1 MSEQVANQ
9 QVQLA
14 ESNAYQSNAHQSNA
28 YKTGR
33 SMNAQHLRLTFM
45 YTLKSEIVKLRG
57 LASTWWCMA
66 LTIILPVIFSF
77 IIALVQKAMSK
88 VDVHNNGAAG
98 SKSSAAITVG
108 PSDKSDLIASQEGIF
123 RLVISFAS
131 ISLIVLAIF
140 AVLAV
145 TAEHSTTS
153 IQASLTAVPRRGM
166 FFTAKFVAVAIYVFV
181 AQLIAM
187 TVSLA
192 AAELAFMGDNI
203 SGLSG
208 SNVWKLPLTL
218 FLGSPAIMVVVS
230 AMAYGFGM
238 ICKSTAGG
246 IMCVIGAVVILQTI
260 VSIIMLASNFAKW
273 TSILIQILPGSAV
286 SQFLGASANSGLQL
300 PPNAYVFT
308 WWQSGLVVL
317 AWAVIMYAIG
327 YVIEKHRDI

>member
-1 MSEQVANQ
+1 MSGQIEQAVEYTA
-9 QVQLA
+9 
-14 ESNAYQSNAHQSNA
+14 SNS

-45 YTLKSEIVKLRG
+45 HTLKSEIVKLRG

-66 LTIILPVIFSF
+66 LTVVLPVIFSF

-88 VDVHNNGAAG
+88 VDIKNVANQ

-108 PSDKSDLIASQEGIF
+108 PSNKSDLIASQESIF

-153 IQASLTAVPRRGM
+153 IQASLTAVPKRGVL
-166 FFTAKFVAVAIYVFV
+166 FTAKFIAVAIYVFV

-192 AAELAFMGDNI
+192 AAELAFVGDNV

-208 SNVWKLPLTL
+208 SNVWKLPLIL
-218 FLGSPAIMVVVS
+218 LLGSPAIMVVVA

-246 IMCVIGAVVILQTI
+246 IMCVIGVVMILPT
-260 VSIIMLASNFAKW
+260 VLSIIVMSSGFAKW
-273 TSILIQILPGSAV
+273 TLVLTQLLPATAA
-286 SQFLGASANSGLQL
+286 SQFLGDSSSSNGKFASNVNVA
-300 PPNAYVFT
+300 FE

-317 AWAVIMYAIG
+317 AWAVVMYVIG
-327 YVIEKHRDI
+327 YMLEKHRDI

>member
-9 QVQLA
+9 QVQSS
-14 ESNAYQSNAHQSNA
+14 ESNARQSNA

-45 YTLKSEIVKLRG
+45 HTLKSEIVKLRG

-66 LTIILPVIFSF
+66 LTIVLPVIFSF
-77 IIALVQKAMSK
+77 IIAIVQKAMSK
-88 VDVHNNGAAG
+88 VDIKNGANQG
-98 SKSSAAITVG
+98 KSSAAITVG
-108 PSDKSDLIASQEGIF
+108 PSNKSSLIASQDSIF
-123 RLVISFAS
+123 HLVISFAS
-131 ISLIVLAIF
+131 VSLIVLAIF

-166 FFTAKFVAVAIYVFV
+166 FFTAKFIAVAIYVFV
-181 AQLIAM
+181 VQLIAM
-187 TVSLA
+187 AVSLG
-192 AAELAFMGDNI
+192 AAELAFIGDST

-208 SNVWKLPLTL
+208 SNAWKLPLTL
-218 FLGSPAIMVVVS
+218 FLGSPAIMVVVA

-246 IMCVIGAVVILQTI
+246 IMCVIGAVMILPSV
-260 VSIIMLASNFAKW
+260 VSIIMFASNFAKW
-273 TSILIQILPGSAV
+273 NSILMQLLPAAAV
-286 SQFLGASANSGLQL
+286 EKFLGGSPNSGANL
-300 PPNAYVFT
+300 PPNAYIFT

-317 AWAVIMYAIG
+317 AWGVVMYAIG
-327 YVIEKHRDI
+327 HVVEKHRDI

>member
-9 QVQLA
+9 QVQSS
-14 ESNAYQSNAHQSNA
+14 EFNAHQSNA

-45 YTLKSEIVKLRG
+45 HTLKSEIVKLRG

-66 LTIILPVIFSF
+66 LTIVLPVVFSF
-77 IIALVQKAMSK
+77 IIAIVQKAMSK
-88 VDVHNNGAAG
+88 VDIKNGANQG
-98 SKSSAAITVG
+98 KSSAAITVG
-108 PSDKSDLIASQEGIF
+108 PSNKSSLIASQDSIF
-123 RLVISFAS
+123 HLVISFAS
-131 ISLIVLAIF
+131 VSLIVLAIF

-166 FFTAKFVAVAIYVFV
+166 FFTAKFIAVAIYVFV

-246 IMCVIGAVVILQTI
+246 IMCVIGAVMILPS
-260 VSIIMLASNFAKW
+260 VLSIIMFASNFAKW
-273 TSILIQILPGSAV
+273 NSILIQLLPATAV
-286 SQFLGASANSGLQL
+286 EKFLGGSPNSGAQL
-300 PPNAYVFT
+300 SPNAYVFT

-317 AWAVIMYAIG
+317 AWGVVMYAIG
-327 YVIEKHRDI
+327 HVVEKHRDI

>member
-1 MSEQVANQ
+1 MSGQIEQAVEYTA
-9 QVQLA
+9 
-14 ESNAYQSNAHQSNA
+14 SNS

-45 YTLKSEIVKLRG
+45 HTLKSEIVKLRG

-66 LTIILPVIFSF
+66 LTVVLPVIFSF

-88 VDVHNNGAAG
+88 ADIKNGASQG
-98 SKSSAAITVG
+98 RSSAAITVG
-108 PSDKSDLIASQEGIF
+108 PSGKSDLIASQESIF

-140 AVLAV
+140 AVLAI

-153 IQASLTAVPRRGM
+153 IQASLTAVPKRGVL
-166 FFTAKFVAVAIYVFV
+166 FTAKFIAVAIYVFV

-192 AAELAFMGDNI
+192 AAELAFVGDNV

-208 SNVWKLPLTL
+208 SNVWKLPLIL
-218 FLGSPAIMVVVS
+218 LLGSPAIMVVVA

-246 IMCVIGAVVILQTI
+246 IMCVIGVVMILPT
-260 VSIIMLASNFAKW
+260 VLSIIVMSSGFAKW
-273 TSILIQILPGSAV
+273 TLVLTQLLPATAA
-286 SQFLGASANSGLQL
+286 SQFLGDSSSSNGKFASNVNVA
-300 PPNAYVFT
+300 FE

-317 AWAVIMYAIG
+317 AWAVVMYVIG
-327 YVIEKHRDI
+327 YMLEKHRDI

>member
-9 QVQLA
+9 QVQSS
-14 ESNAYQSNAHQSNA
+14 EFNAHQSNA

-45 YTLKSEIVKLRG
+45 HTLKSEIVKLRG

-66 LTIILPVIFSF
+66 LTIVLPVVFSF
-77 IIALVQKAMSK
+77 IIAIVQKAMSK
-88 VDVHNNGAAG
+88 VDIKNGANQG
-98 SKSSAAITVG
+98 KSSAAITVG
-108 PSDKSDLIASQEGIF
+108 PSNKGSLIASQDSIF
-123 RLVISFAS
+123 HLVISFAS
-131 ISLIVLAIF
+131 VSLIVLAIF

-286 SQFLGASANSGLQL
+286 SQFLEASANSGLQL

>member
-9 QVQLA
+9 QVQSS
-14 ESNAYQSNAHQSNA
+14 EFNAHQSNA

-45 YTLKSEIVKLRG
+45 HTLKSEIVKLRG

-66 LTIILPVIFSF
+66 LTIVLPVVFSF
-77 IIALVQKAMSK
+77 IIAIVQKAMSK
-88 VDVHNNGAAG
+88 VDIKNGANQG
-98 SKSSAAITVG
+98 KSSAAITVG
-108 PSDKSDLIASQEGIF
+108 PSNKSSLIASQDSIF
-123 RLVISFAS
+123 HLVISFAS
-131 ISLIVLAIF
+131 VSLIVLAIF

-166 FFTAKFVAVAIYVFV
+166 FFTAKFIAVAIYVFV
-181 AQLIAM
+181 VQLIAM
-187 TVSLA
+187 AVSLG
-192 AAELAFMGDNI
+192 AAELAFIGDST

-208 SNVWKLPLTL
+208 SNAWKLPLTL
-218 FLGSPAIMVVVS
+218 FLGSPAIMVVVA

-246 IMCVIGAVVILQTI
+246 IMCVIGAVMILPS
-260 VSIIMLASNFAKW
+260 VLSIIMFASNFAKW
-273 TSILIQILPGSAV
+273 NSILIQLLPATAV
-286 SQFLGASANSGLQL
+286 EKFLGGSPNSGAQL
-300 PPNAYVFT
+300 SPNAYVFT

-317 AWAVIMYAIG
+317 AWGVVMYAIG
-327 YVIEKHRDI
+327 HVVEKHRDIQRDI

>member
-9 QVQLA
+9 QVQSS
-14 ESNAYQSNAHQSNA
+14 ESNARQSNA

-45 YTLKSEIVKLRG
+45 HTLKSEIVKLRG

-66 LTIILPVIFSF
+66 LTIVLPVIFSF

-88 VDVHNNGAAG
+88 VDVNNKGAAG

-153 IQASLTAVPRRGM
+153 IQASLTTVPRRGM

-208 SNVWKLPLTL
+208 SNAWKLPLTL
-218 FLGSPAIMVVVS
+218 FLGSPAIMVVVA

-246 IMCVIGAVVILQTI
+246 IMCVIGAVMILQAI
-260 VSIIMLASNFAKW
+260 VGIIMLASNFAKW
-273 TSILIQILPGSAV
+273 TAILIQILPGNAV
-286 SQFLGASANSGLQL
+286 SQFLGTSANSGPQL

-317 AWAVIMYAIG
+317 AWGVVMYAIG

>member
-9 QVQLA
+9 QVQSS
-14 ESNAYQSNAHQSNA
+14 ESNARQSNA

-45 YTLKSEIVKLRG
+45 HTLKSEIVKLRG

-77 IIALVQKAMSK
+77 IIAIVQKAMSK
-88 VDVHNNGAAG
+88 VNIKNGANQG
-98 SKSSAAITVG
+98 KSSAAITVG
-108 PSDKSDLIASQEGIF
+108 SSNKGSLIASQDSIF
-123 RLVISFAS
+123 HLVISFAS
-131 ISLIVLAIF
+131 VSLIVLAIF

-153 IQASLTAVPRRGM
+153 IQASLTTVPKRGM
-166 FFTAKFVAVAIYVFV
+166 FFTAKFIAVAIYVFV
-181 AQLIAM
+181 VQLIAM
-187 TVSLA
+187 AVSLG

-208 SNVWKLPLTL
+208 SNAWKLPLTL
-218 FLGSPAIMVVVS
+218 FLASPAIMVVVA

-246 IMCVIGAVVILQTI
+246 IMCVIGAVMILPSV
-260 VSIIMLASNFAKW
+260 VSIIMFASNFAKW
-273 TSILIQILPGSAV
+273 NSILMQLLPAAAV
-286 SQFLGASANSGLQL
+286 EKFLGGSPNSGANL
-300 PPNAYVFT
+300 PPNAYIFT

-317 AWAVIMYAIG
+317 AWGVVMYAIG
-327 YVIEKHRDI
+327 HVVEKHRDIQRDI

>member
-9 QVQLA
+9 QVQSS
-14 ESNAYQSNAHQSNA
+14 ESNARQSNA

-45 YTLKSEIVKLRG
+45 HTLKSEIVKLRG

-66 LTIILPVIFSF
+66 LAIVLPVIFSF
-77 IIALVQKAMSK
+77 IIAIVQKAMSK
-88 VDVHNNGAAG
+88 VDIKNGANQG
-98 SKSSAAITVG
+98 KSSAAITVG
-108 PSDKSDLIASQEGIF
+108 PSNKSSLIASQDSIF
-123 RLVISFAS
+123 HLVISFAS
-131 ISLIVLAIF
+131 VSLIVLSIF

-166 FFTAKFVAVAIYVFV
+166 FFTAKFIAVAIYVFV
-181 AQLIAM
+181 VQLIAM
-187 TVSLA
+187 AVSLG
-192 AAELAFMGDNI
+192 AAELAFIGDST

-208 SNVWKLPLTL
+208 SNAWKLPLTL
-218 FLGSPAIMVVVS
+218 FLGSPAIMVVVA

-246 IMCVIGAVVILQTI
+246 IMCVIGAVMILPSV
-260 VSIIMLASNFAKW
+260 VSIIMFASNFAKW
-273 TSILIQILPGSAV
+273 NSILMQLLPAAAV
-286 SQFLGASANSGLQL
+286 EKFLGGSPNSGAQL
-300 PPNAYVFT
+300 PPNAYIFT

-317 AWAVIMYAIG
+317 AWGVVMYAIG
-327 YVIEKHRDI
+327 HVVEKHRDI

>member
-9 QVQLA
+9 QVQSS
-14 ESNAYQSNAHQSNA
+14 ESNARQSNA

-45 YTLKSEIVKLRG
+45 HTLKSEIVKLRG

-77 IIALVQKAMSK
+77 IIAIVQKAMSK
-88 VDVHNNGAAG
+88 VNIKNGANQG
-98 SKSSAAITVG
+98 KSSAAITVG
-108 PSDKSDLIASQEGIF
+108 PSNKGSLIASQDSIF
-123 RLVISFAS
+123 HLVISFAS
-131 ISLIVLAIF
+131 VSLIVLAIF

-153 IQASLTAVPRRGM
+153 IQASLTTVPKRGM
-166 FFTAKFVAVAIYVFV
+166 FFTAKFIAVAIYVFV
-181 AQLIAM
+181 VQLIAM
-187 TVSLA
+187 AVSLG

-208 SNVWKLPLTL
+208 SNAWKLPLTL
-218 FLGSPAIMVVVS
+218 FLASPAIMVVVA

-246 IMCVIGAVVILQTI
+246 IMCVIGAVMILPSV
-260 VSIIMLASNFAKW
+260 VSIIMFASNFAKW
-273 TSILIQILPGSAV
+273 NSILMQLLPAAAV
-286 SQFLGASANSGLQL
+286 EKFLGGSPNSGANL
-300 PPNAYVFT
+300 PPNAYIFT

-317 AWAVIMYAIG
+317 AWGVVMYAIG
-327 YVIEKHRDI
+327 HVVEKHRDI

>member
-14 ESNAYQSNAHQSNA
+14 ESNARQSNG

-45 YTLKSEIVKLRG
+45 HTLKSEIVKLRG

-66 LTIILPVIFSF
+66 LTIVLPVIFSF

-286 SQFLGASANSGLQL
+286 SQFLEASANSGLQL

>member
-1 MSEQVANQ
+1 MSGQINQ
-9 QVQLA
+9 SVNQ
-14 ESNAYQSNAHQSNA
+14 ETSSS

-45 YTLKSEIVKLRG
+45 NSLKSEMVKLRG

-66 LTIILPVIFSF
+66 LTVVLPVIFSF

-88 VDVHNNGAAG
+88 VDIKNGASQ

-108 PSDKSDLIASQEGIF
+108 PSNKSDLIASQESIF

-246 IMCVIGAVVILQTI
+246 IMCVIGAVMILPS
-260 VSIIMLASNFAKW
+260 VLSIIMFASNFAKW
-273 TSILIQILPGSAV
+273 NSILIQLLPATAV
-286 SQFLGASANSGLQL
+286 GKFLGGSPNSGAQL

-317 AWAVIMYAIG
+317 AWGVVMYVIG

>member
-9 QVQLA
+9 QVQSS
-14 ESNAYQSNAHQSNA
+14 EFNAHQSNA

-45 YTLKSEIVKLRG
+45 HTLKSEIVKLRG

-66 LTIILPVIFSF
+66 LTIVLPVVFSF
-77 IIALVQKAMSK
+77 IIAIVQKAMSK
-88 VDVHNNGAAG
+88 VDIKNGANQG
-98 SKSSAAITVG
+98 KSSAAITVG
-108 PSDKSDLIASQEGIF
+108 PSNKGSLIASQDSIF
-123 RLVISFAS
+123 HLVISFAS
-131 ISLIVLAIF
+131 VSLIVLAIF

-153 IQASLTAVPRRGM
+153 IQASLTAVPKRGM
-166 FFTAKFVAVAIYVFV
+166 FFTAKFIAVAIYVFV

-187 TVSLA
+187 AVSLA
-192 AAELAFMGDNI
+192 AAELAFIGDNI

-246 IMCVIGAVVILQTI
+246 IMCVIGAVMILPS
-260 VSIIMLASNFAKW
+260 VLSIIMFASNFAKW
-273 TSILIQILPGSAV
+273 NSILIQLLPATAV
-286 SQFLGASANSGLQL
+286 EKFLGGSPNSGAQL

-317 AWAVIMYAIG
+317 AWGVVMYAIG
-327 YVIEKHRDI
+327 HVVEKHRDI

>member
-9 QVQLA
+9 QVQSS
-14 ESNAYQSNAHQSNA
+14 ESNARQSNA

-45 YTLKSEIVKLRG
+45 HTLKSEIVKLRG

-66 LTIILPVIFSF
+66 LTIVLPVVFSF
-77 IIALVQKAMSK
+77 IIAIVQKAMSK
-88 VDVHNNGAAG
+88 VDIKNGANQG
-98 SKSSAAITVG
+98 KSSAAITVG
-108 PSDKSDLIASQEGIF
+108 PSNKSSLIASQDSIF
-123 RLVISFAS
+123 HLVISFAS
-131 ISLIVLAIF
+131 VSLIVLAIF

-166 FFTAKFVAVAIYVFV
+166 FFTAKFIAVAIYVFV
-181 AQLIAM
+181 VQLIAM
-187 TVSLA
+187 AVSLG
-192 AAELAFMGDNI
+192 AAELAFIGDST

-208 SNVWKLPLTL
+208 SNAWKLPLTL
-218 FLGSPAIMVVVS
+218 FLGSPAIMVVVA

-246 IMCVIGAVVILQTI
+246 IMCVIGAVMILPS
-260 VSIIMLASNFAKW
+260 VLSIIMFASNFAKW
-273 TSILIQILPGSAV
+273 NSILIQLLPATAV
-286 SQFLGASANSGLQL
+286 EKFLGGSPNSGAQL
-300 PPNAYVFT
+300 PQNAYIFT

-317 AWAVIMYAIG
+317 AWGVVMYAIG
-327 YVIEKHRDI
+327 HVVEKHRDI

>member
-9 QVQLA
+9 QVQSS
-14 ESNAYQSNAHQSNA
+14 EFNAHQSNA

-45 YTLKSEIVKLRG
+45 HTLKSEIVKLRG

-88 VDVHNNGAAG
+88 VDIKNGANQG
-98 SKSSAAITVG
+98 RSSAAITVG
-108 PSDKSDLIASQEGIF
+108 PSNKSSLIASQDSIF
-123 RLVISFAS
+123 HLVISFAS
-131 ISLIVLAIF
+131 VSLIVLAIF

-166 FFTAKFVAVAIYVFV
+166 FFTAKFVAVVIYVFV
-181 AQLIAM
+181 VQLIAM
-187 TVSLA
+187 AVSLG
-192 AAELAFMGDNI
+192 AAELAFIGDST

-208 SNVWKLPLTL
+208 SNAWKLPLTL
-218 FLGSPAIMVVVS
+218 FLGSPAIMVVVA

-246 IMCVIGAVVILQTI
+246 IMCVIGAVMILPS
-260 VSIIMLASNFAKW
+260 VLSIIMFASNFAKW
-273 TSILIQILPGSAV
+273 NSILIQLLPAAAV
-286 SQFLGASANSGLQL
+286 DKFLGGSPNSGAQL
-300 PPNAYVFT
+300 PPNAYIFT

-317 AWAVIMYAIG
+317 AWGVVMYAIG
-327 YVIEKHRDI
+327 HVVEKHRDI

>member
-9 QVQLA
+9 QAQLA
-14 ESNAYQSNAHQSNA
+14 ESNARQSNA

-45 YTLKSEIVKLRG
+45 HTLKSEIVKLRG

-66 LTIILPVIFSF
+66 LTIVLPVVFSF
-77 IIALVQKAMSK
+77 IIAIVQKAMSK
-88 VDVHNNGAAG
+88 VDIKANQG
-98 SKSSAAITVG
+98 KSSAAVTVG
-108 PSDKSDLIASQEGIF
+108 PSNKSDIIASQDSIF
-123 RLVISFAS
+123 HLVISFAS
-131 ISLIVLAIF
+131 VSLIVLSIF
-140 AVLAV
+140 AVLAI

-153 IQASLTAVPRRGM
+153 IQASLTSVPRRGM

-181 AQLIAM
+181 VQLIAM
-187 TVSLA
+187 AVSLA
-192 AAELAFMGDNI
+192 AAELAFIGDNT

-208 SNVWKLPLTL
+208 SNAWKLPIIL
-218 FLGSPAIMVVVS
+218 FLGSPAIMVVVA

-246 IMCVIGAVVILQTI
+246 IMCVIGTVMILPSV

-273 TSILIQILPGSAV
+273 TSTLTQLLPAMAV
-286 SQFLGASANSGLQL
+286 SQFLGTSANSGPQL
-300 PPNAYVFT
+300 PPNVYVFT

-317 AWAVIMYAIG
+317 AWAVVMYAIG
-327 YVIEKHRDI
+327 YVIERHRDI

>member
-1 MSEQVANQ
+1 MSEQIGQAV
-9 QVQLA
+9 
-14 ESNAYQSNAHQSNA
+14 EYQTNNS
-28 YKTGR
+28 YRTGR
-33 SMNAQHLRLTFM
+33 SMNAQHLHLTFLN
-45 YTLKSEIVKLRG
+45 TVKSELVKLRG

-66 LTIILPVIFSF
+66 LTIVLPVIFSF
-77 IIALVQKAMSK
+77 IIALVQKSMSN
-88 VDVHNNGAAG
+88 VDVHDNGAAG

-153 IQASLTAVPRRGM
+153 IQASLTAVPKRGM
-166 FFTAKFVAVAIYVFV
+166 FFTAKFIAVAIYVFV

-187 TVSLA
+187 AVSLA

-218 FLGSPAIMVVVS
+218 FLGSPAIMVVVA

-246 IMCVIGAVVILQTI
+246 IMCVIGAVMILQAI
-260 VSIIMLASNFAKW
+260 VSIIMVASNLAKW
-273 TSILIQILPGSAV
+273 TSTLMQLLPGKAV
-286 SQFLGASANSGLQL
+286 GQFLGTGELL

-317 AWAVIMYAIG
+317 AWGVVMYAIG

>member
-9 QVQLA
+9 QVQSS
-14 ESNAYQSNAHQSNA
+14 ESNAHQSNA

-45 YTLKSEIVKLRG
+45 HTLKSEIVKLRG

-66 LTIILPVIFSF
+66 LTIVLPVIFSF
-77 IIALVQKAMSK
+77 IIAIVQKAMSK
-88 VDVHNNGAAG
+88 VDIKNGANQG
-98 SKSSAAITVG
+98 RSSAAITVG
-108 PSDKSDLIASQEGIF
+108 PSNKGSLIASQDSIF
-123 RLVISFAS
+123 HLVISFAS
-131 ISLIVLAIF
+131 VSLIVLSIF

-166 FFTAKFVAVAIYVFV
+166 FFTAKFIAVAIYVFV
-181 AQLIAM
+181 VQLIAM
-187 TVSLA
+187 AVSLG
-192 AAELAFMGDNI
+192 AAELAFIGDST

-208 SNVWKLPLTL
+208 SNAWKLPLTL
-218 FLGSPAIMVVVS
+218 FLGSPAIMVVVA

-246 IMCVIGAVVILQTI
+246 IMCVIGAVMILPSV
-260 VSIIMLASNFAKW
+260 VSIIMFASNFAKW
-273 TSILIQILPGSAV
+273 NSILIQILPAAAV
-286 SQFLGASANSGLQL
+286 EKFLGSSPNSGAQL
-300 PPNAYVFT
+300 PPNAYIFT

-317 AWAVIMYAIG
+317 AWGVIMYAIG
-327 YVIEKHRDI
+327 HVVEKHRDI

>member
-9 QVQLA
+9 QVQSS
-14 ESNAYQSNAHQSNA
+14 ESNAHQSNA

-45 YTLKSEIVKLRG
+45 HTLKSEIVKLRG

-66 LTIILPVIFSF
+66 LAIVLPVIFSF
-77 IIALVQKAMSK
+77 IIAIVQKAMSK
-88 VDVHNNGAAG
+88 VDIKNGANQG
-98 SKSSAAITVG
+98 KSSAAITVG
-108 PSDKSDLIASQEGIF
+108 PSNKSSLIASQDSIF
-123 RLVISFAS
+123 HLVISFAS
-131 ISLIVLAIF
+131 VSLIVLAIF

-166 FFTAKFVAVAIYVFV
+166 FFTAKFIAVAIYVFV
-181 AQLIAM
+181 VQLIAM
-187 TVSLA
+187 AVSLG
-192 AAELAFMGDNI
+192 AAELAFIGDST

-208 SNVWKLPLTL
+208 SNAWKLPLTL
-218 FLGSPAIMVVVS
+218 FLGSPAIMVVVA

-246 IMCVIGAVVILQTI
+246 IMCVIGAVMILPSV
-260 VSIIMLASNFAKW
+260 VSIIMFASNFAKW
-273 TSILIQILPGSAV
+273 NSILIQILPAAAV
-286 SQFLGASANSGLQL
+286 EKFLGSSPNSGAQL
-300 PPNAYVFT
+300 PPNAYIFT

-317 AWAVIMYAIG
+317 AWGVVMYAIG
-327 YVIEKHRDI
+327 HVVEKHRDI

>member
-9 QVQLA
+9 QVQSS
-14 ESNAYQSNAHQSNA
+14 ESNARQSNA

-45 YTLKSEIVKLRG
+45 HTLKSKIVKLRG

-66 LTIILPVIFSF
+66 LTIVLPVIFSF
-77 IIALVQKAMSK
+77 IIAIVQKAMSK
-88 VDVHNNGAAG
+88 VDIKNGANQG
-98 SKSSAAITVG
+98 KSSAAITVG
-108 PSDKSDLIASQEGIF
+108 PSNKSSLIASQDSIF
-123 RLVISFAS
+123 HLVISFAS
-131 ISLIVLAIF
+131 VSLIVLAIF

-166 FFTAKFVAVAIYVFV
+166 FFTAKFIAVAIYVFV
-181 AQLIAM
+181 VQLIAM
-187 TVSLA
+187 AVSLG
-192 AAELAFMGDNI
+192 AAELAFIGDST

-208 SNVWKLPLTL
+208 SNAWKLPLTL
-218 FLGSPAIMVVVS
+218 FLGSPAIMVVVA

-246 IMCVIGAVVILQTI
+246 IMCVIGAVMILPS
-260 VSIIMLASNFAKW
+260 VLSIIMFASNFAKW
-273 TSILIQILPGSAV
+273 NSILIQLLPATAV
-286 SQFLGASANSGLQL
+286 KKFLGGSPNSGAQL
-300 PPNAYVFT
+300 PQNAYIFT

-317 AWAVIMYAIG
+317 AWGVVMYAIG
-327 YVIEKHRDI
+327 HVVEKHRDI

>member
-1 MSEQVANQ
+1 MSGQIEQAVEYPA
-9 QVQLA
+9 
-14 ESNAYQSNAHQSNA
+14 SNS

-33 SMNAQHLRLTFM
+33 SMNSQHLRLTFM
-45 YTLKSEIVKLRG
+45 HTLKSEIVKLRG

-66 LTIILPVIFSF
+66 LIIVLPVIFSF

-88 VDVHNNGAAG
+88 VDIKNGASQ

-108 PSDKSDLIASQEGIF
+108 PSNKSDLIASQESIF
-123 RLVISFAS
+123 RLVVSFAS

-153 IQASLTAVPRRGM
+153 IQASLTAVPKRGM
-166 FFTAKFVAVAIYVFV
+166 FFTAKFVAIAIYVFV
-181 AQLIAM
+181 VQLIAM
-187 TVSLA
+187 AVSLV
-192 AAELAFMGDNI
+192 AAELAFMGENI

-208 SNVWKLPLTL
+208 SRTWQLPLML
-218 FLGSPAIMVVVS
+218 FLGSPVIMVVVA

-246 IMCVIGAVVILQTI
+246 IMCVIGAVMILPT
-260 VSIIMLASNFAKW
+260 VLSIIVISSGFAKW
-273 TSILIQILPGSAV
+273 TLVLTQLLPATAV
-286 SQFLGASANSGLQL
+286 SQFLGDSSSSNGKFASNVNVA
-300 PPNAYVFT
+300 FE

-317 AWAVIMYAIG
+317 AWAVVMYAIG

>member
-9 QVQLA
+9 QVQSS
-14 ESNAYQSNAHQSNA
+14 EFNAHQSNA

-45 YTLKSEIVKLRG
+45 HTLKSEIVKLRG

-66 LTIILPVIFSF
+66 LTIVLPVIFSF
-77 IIALVQKAMSK
+77 IIAIVQKAMSK
-88 VDVHNNGAAG
+88 VDIKNGANQG
-98 SKSSAAITVG
+98 KSSAAITVG
-108 PSDKSDLIASQEGIF
+108 PSNKSSLIASQDSIF
-123 RLVISFAS
+123 HLVISFAS
-131 ISLIVLAIF
+131 VSLIVLAIF

-166 FFTAKFVAVAIYVFV
+166 FFTAKFIAVAIYVFV
-181 AQLIAM
+181 VQLIAM
-187 TVSLA
+187 AISLA
-192 AAELAFMGDNI
+192 AAELAFIGDST

-208 SNVWKLPLTL
+208 SNAWKLPLTL
-218 FLGSPAIMVVVS
+218 FLGSPAIMVVVA

-246 IMCVIGAVVILQTI
+246 IMCVIGAVMILPS
-260 VSIIMLASNFAKW
+260 VLSIIMFASNFAKW
-273 TSILIQILPGSAV
+273 NSILIQLLPATAV
-286 SQFLGASANSGLQL
+286 EKFLGGSPNSGAQL
-300 PPNAYVFT
+300 PPNAYIFT

-317 AWAVIMYAIG
+317 AWGVVMYAIG
-327 YVIEKHRDI
+327 HVVEKHRDI

>member
-9 QVQLA
+9 QVQSS
-14 ESNAYQSNAHQSNA
+14 ESNARQSNA

-45 YTLKSEIVKLRG
+45 HTLKSEIVKLRG

-66 LTIILPVIFSF
+66 LTIVLPVIFSF
-77 IIALVQKAMSK
+77 IIAIVQKAMSK
-88 VDVHNNGAAG
+88 VNIKNGANQG
-98 SKSSAAITVG
+98 KSSAAITVG
-108 PSDKSDLIASQEGIF
+108 PSNKGSLIASQDSIF
-123 RLVISFAS
+123 HLVISFAS
-131 ISLIVLAIF
+131 VSLIVLAIF

-153 IQASLTAVPRRGM
+153 IQASLTTVPKRGM
-166 FFTAKFVAVAIYVFV
+166 FFTAKFIAVAIYVFV
-181 AQLIAM
+181 VQLIAM
-187 TVSLA
+187 AVSLG

-208 SNVWKLPLTL
+208 SNAWKLPLTL
-218 FLGSPAIMVVVS
+218 FLASPAIMVVVA

-246 IMCVIGAVVILQTI
+246 IMCVIGAVMILPSV
-260 VSIIMLASNFAKW
+260 VSIIMFASNFAKW
-273 TSILIQILPGSAV
+273 NSILMQLLPAAAV
-286 SQFLGASANSGLQL
+286 EKFLGGSPNSGANL
-300 PPNAYVFT
+300 PPNAYIFT

-317 AWAVIMYAIG
+317 AWGVVMYAIG
-327 YVIEKHRDI
+327 HVVEKHRDI

>member
-1 MSEQVANQ
+1 MSEQVENQ
-9 QVQLA
+9 QVQSS
-14 ESNAYQSNAHQSNA
+14 EFNAHQSNA

-45 YTLKSEIVKLRG
+45 HTLKSEIVKLRG

-66 LTIILPVIFSF
+66 LTIVLPVIFSF
-77 IIALVQKAMSK
+77 IIAIVQKAMSK
-88 VDVHNNGAAG
+88 VDIKNGANQG
-98 SKSSAAITVG
+98 KSSAAITVG
-108 PSDKSDLIASQEGIF
+108 PSNKGSLIASQDSIF
-123 RLVISFAS
+123 HLVISFAS
-131 ISLIVLAIF
+131 VSLIVLAIF

-166 FFTAKFVAVAIYVFV
+166 FFTAKFIAVAIYVFV
-181 AQLIAM
+181 VQLIAM
-187 TVSLA
+187 AVSLG
-192 AAELAFMGDNI
+192 AAELAFIGDST

-208 SNVWKLPLTL
+208 SNAWKLPLTL
-218 FLGSPAIMVVVS
+218 FLGSPAIMVVVA

-246 IMCVIGAVVILQTI
+246 IMCVIGAVMILPS
-260 VSIIMLASNFAKW
+260 VLSIIMFASNFAKW
-273 TSILIQILPGSAV
+273 NSILIQLLPATAV
-286 SQFLGASANSGLQL
+286 EKFLGGSPNSGAQL

-317 AWAVIMYAIG
+317 AWGVVMYAIG
-327 YVIEKHRDI
+327 HVVEKHRDI

>member
-1 MSEQVANQ
+1 MSGQIEQAVEYPA
-9 QVQLA
+9 
-14 ESNAYQSNAHQSNA
+14 SNS

-45 YTLKSEIVKLRG
+45 HTLKSEIVKLRG

-66 LTIILPVIFSF
+66 LAIVLPVIFSF
-77 IIALVQKAMSK
+77 IIAIVQKAMSK
-88 VDVHNNGAAG
+88 VDIKNGANQG
-98 SKSSAAITVG
+98 KSSAAITVG
-108 PSDKSDLIASQEGIF
+108 PSNKSSLIASQDSIF
-123 RLVISFAS
+123 HLVISFAS
-131 ISLIVLAIF
+131 VSLIVLSIF

-166 FFTAKFVAVAIYVFV
+166 FFTAKFIAVAIYVFV
-181 AQLIAM
+181 VQLIAM
-187 TVSLA
+187 AVSLG
-192 AAELAFMGDNI
+192 AAELAFIGDST

-208 SNVWKLPLTL
+208 SNAWKLPLTL
-218 FLGSPAIMVVVS
+218 FLGSPAIMVVVA

-246 IMCVIGAVVILQTI
+246 IMCVIGAVMILPSV
-260 VSIIMLASNFAKW
+260 VSIIMFASNFAKW
-273 TSILIQILPGSAV
+273 NSILMQLLPAAAV
-286 SQFLGASANSGLQL
+286 EKFLGGSPNSGANL

-317 AWAVIMYAIG
+317 AWGVVMYAIG
-327 YVIEKHRDI
+327 HVVEKHRDI

>member
-9 QVQLA
+9 QVQSS
-14 ESNAYQSNAHQSNA
+14 EFNAHQSNA

-45 YTLKSEIVKLRG
+45 HTLKSEIVKLRG

-66 LTIILPVIFSF
+66 LTIVLPVIFSF
-77 IIALVQKAMSK
+77 IIAIVQKAMSK
-88 VDVHNNGAAG
+88 VDIKNGANQG
-98 SKSSAAITVG
+98 KSSAAITVG
-108 PSDKSDLIASQEGIF
+108 PSNKSSLIASQDSIF
-123 RLVISFAS
+123 HLVISFAS
-131 ISLIVLAIF
+131 VSLIVLAIF

-246 IMCVIGAVVILQTI
+246 IMCVIGAVMILPS
-260 VSIIMLASNFAKW
+260 VLSIIMFASNFAKW
-273 TSILIQILPGSAV
+273 NSILIQLLPATAV
-286 SQFLGASANSGLQL
+286 EKFLGGSPNSGAQL

-317 AWAVIMYAIG
+317 AWGVVMYAIG
-327 YVIEKHRDI
+327 HVVEKHRDI

>member
-9 QVQLA
+9 QVQSS
-14 ESNAYQSNAHQSNA
+14 ESNARQSNA

-45 YTLKSEIVKLRG
+45 HTLKSEIVKLRG

-77 IIALVQKAMSK
+77 IIAIVQKAMSK
-88 VDVHNNGAAG
+88 VNIKNGANQG
-98 SKSSAAITVG
+98 KSSAAITVG
-108 PSDKSDLIASQEGIF
+108 PSNKGSLIASQDSIF
-123 RLVISFAS
+123 HLVISFAS
-131 ISLIVLAIF
+131 VSLIVLAIF

-153 IQASLTAVPRRGM
+153 IQASLTTVPKRGM
-166 FFTAKFVAVAIYVFV
+166 FFTAKFIAVAIYVFV
-181 AQLIAM
+181 VQLIAM
-187 TVSLA
+187 AVSLG

-208 SNVWKLPLTL
+208 SNAWKLPLTL
-218 FLGSPAIMVVVS
+218 FLASPAIMVVVA

-246 IMCVIGAVVILQTI
+246 IMCVIGAVMILPSV
-260 VSIIMLASNFAKW
+260 VSIIMFASNFAKW
-273 TSILIQILPGSAV
+273 NSILMQLLPAAAV
-286 SQFLGASANSGLQL
+286 EKFLGGSPNSGANL
-300 PPNAYVFT
+300 PPNAYIFT

-317 AWAVIMYAIG
+317 AWGVVMYAIG

>member
-9 QVQLA
+9 QVQSS
-14 ESNAYQSNAHQSNA
+14 ESNAHQSNA

-45 YTLKSEIVKLRG
+45 HTLKSEIVKLRG

-66 LTIILPVIFSF
+66 LTIVLPVIFSF
-77 IIALVQKAMSK
+77 IIAIVQKAMSK
-88 VDVHNNGAAG
+88 VDIKNGANQG
-98 SKSSAAITVG
+98 KSSAAITVG
-108 PSDKSDLIASQEGIF
+108 PSNKSSLIASQDSIF
-123 RLVISFAS
+123 HLVISFAS
-131 ISLIVLAIF
+131 VSLIVLAIF

-166 FFTAKFVAVAIYVFV
+166 FFTAKFIAVAIYVFV
-181 AQLIAM
+181 VQLIAM
-187 TVSLA
+187 AVSLG
-192 AAELAFMGDNI
+192 AAELAFIGDST

-208 SNVWKLPLTL
+208 SNAWKLPLTL
-218 FLGSPAIMVVVS
+218 FLGSPAIMVVVA

-246 IMCVIGAVVILQTI
+246 IMCVIGAVMILPS
-260 VSIIMLASNFAKW
+260 VLSIIMFASNFAKW
-273 TSILIQILPGSAV
+273 NSILIQLLPATAV
-286 SQFLGASANSGLQL
+286 EKFLGGSPNSGAQL
-300 PPNAYVFT
+300 PPNAYIFT

-317 AWAVIMYAIG
+317 AWGVVMYAIG
-327 YVIEKHRDI
+327 HVVEKHRDI

>member
-9 QVQLA
+9 QVQSS
-14 ESNAYQSNAHQSNA
+14 ESNARQSNA

-45 YTLKSEIVKLRG
+45 HTLKSEIVKLRG
-57 LASTWWCMA
+57 LSSTWWCMA
-66 LTIILPVIFSF
+66 LAIVLPVIFSF
-77 IIALVQKAMSK
+77 IIAIVQKAMSK
-88 VDVHNNGAAG
+88 VDIKNGANQG
-98 SKSSAAITVG
+98 RSSAAITVG
-108 PSDKSDLIASQEGIF
+108 PSNKGSLIASQDSIF
-123 RLVISFAS
+123 HLVISFAS
-131 ISLIVLAIF
+131 VSLIVLSIF

-166 FFTAKFVAVAIYVFV
+166 FFTAKFIAVAIYVFV
-181 AQLIAM
+181 VQLIAM
-187 TVSLA
+187 AVSLG
-192 AAELAFMGDNI
+192 AAELAFIGDST

-208 SNVWKLPLTL
+208 SNAWKLPLTL
-218 FLGSPAIMVVVS
+218 FLGSPAIMVVVA

-246 IMCVIGAVVILQTI
+246 IMCVIGSVMILPTV

-273 TSILIQILPGSAV
+273 TSILMQLLPANAV
-286 SQFLGASANSGLQL
+286 SQFLGSSANSGPQL
-300 PPNAYVFT
+300 PPDAVVFT

-317 AWAVIMYAIG
+317 AWAVIMYVIG
-327 YVIEKHRDI
+327 HLIESHRDI

>member
-9 QVQLA
+9 QVQSS
-14 ESNAYQSNAHQSNA
+14 ESNARQSNA

-45 YTLKSEIVKLRG
+45 HTLKSEIVKLRG

-77 IIALVQKAMSK
+77 IIAIVQKAMSK
-88 VDVHNNGAAG
+88 VNIKNGANQG
-98 SKSSAAITVG
+98 KSSAAITVG
-108 PSDKSDLIASQEGIF
+108 PSNKGSLIASQDSIF
-123 RLVISFAS
+123 HLVISFAS
-131 ISLIVLAIF
+131 VSLIVLAIF

-153 IQASLTAVPRRGM
+153 IQPSLTTVPKRGM
-166 FFTAKFVAVAIYVFV
+166 FFTAKFIAVAIYVFV
-181 AQLIAM
+181 VQLIAM
-187 TVSLA
+187 AVSLG

-208 SNVWKLPLTL
+208 SNAWKLPLTL
-218 FLGSPAIMVVVS
+218 FLASPAIMVVVA

-246 IMCVIGAVVILQTI
+246 IMCVIGAVMILPSV
-260 VSIIMLASNFAKW
+260 VSIIMFASNFAKW
-273 TSILIQILPGSAV
+273 NSILMQLLPAAAV
-286 SQFLGASANSGLQL
+286 EKFLGGSPNSGANL
-300 PPNAYVFT
+300 PPNAYIFT

-317 AWAVIMYAIG
+317 AWGVVMYAIG
-327 YVIEKHRDI
+327 HVVEKHRDI

>member
-9 QVQLA
+9 QVQSS
-14 ESNAYQSNAHQSNA
+14 EFNAHQSNA

-45 YTLKSEIVKLRG
+45 HTLKSEIVKLRG

-66 LTIILPVIFSF
+66 LTIVLPVIFSF
-77 IIALVQKAMSK
+77 IIAIVQKAMSK
-88 VDVHNNGAAG
+88 VDIKNGANQG
-98 SKSSAAITVG
+98 KSSAAITVG
-108 PSDKSDLIASQEGIF
+108 PSNKSSLIASQDSIF
-123 RLVISFAS
+123 HLVISFAS
-131 ISLIVLAIF
+131 VSLIVLAIF

-166 FFTAKFVAVAIYVFV
+166 FFTAKFIAVAIYVFV
-181 AQLIAM
+181 VQLIAM
-187 TVSLA
+187 AVSLG
-192 AAELAFMGDNI
+192 AAELAFIGDNT

-208 SNVWKLPLTL
+208 SNAWKLPLTL
-218 FLGSPAIMVVVS
+218 FLGSPAIMVVVA

-246 IMCVIGAVVILQTI
+246 IMCVIGAVMILPS
-260 VSIIMLASNFAKW
+260 VLSIIMFASNFAKW
-273 TSILIQILPGSAV
+273 NSILIQLLPATAV
-286 SQFLGASANSGLQL
+286 EKFLGGSPNSGAQL

>member
-9 QVQLA
+9 QVQSS
-14 ESNAYQSNAHQSNA
+14 ESNAHQSNA

-45 YTLKSEIVKLRG
+45 HTLKSEIVKLRG

-66 LTIILPVIFSF
+66 LTIVLPVIFSF
-77 IIALVQKAMSK
+77 IIAIVQKAMSK
-88 VDVHNNGAAG
+88 VDIKNGANQG
-98 SKSSAAITVG
+98 KSSAAITVG
-108 PSDKSDLIASQEGIF
+108 PSNKGSLIASQDSIF
-123 RLVISFAS
+123 HLVISFAS
-131 ISLIVLAIF
+131 VSLIVLAIF

-246 IMCVIGAVVILQTI
+246 IMCVIGAVMILPS
-260 VSIIMLASNFAKW
+260 VLSIIMFASNFAKW
-273 TSILIQILPGSAV
+273 NSILIQLLPATAV
-286 SQFLGASANSGLQL
+286 EKFLGGSPNSGAQL
-300 PPNAYVFT
+300 PQNAYIFT

-317 AWAVIMYAIG
+317 AWGVVMYAIG
-327 YVIEKHRDI
+327 HVVEKHRDI

>member
-9 QVQLA
+9 QVQSS
-14 ESNAYQSNAHQSNA
+14 ESNARQSNA

-45 YTLKSEIVKLRG
+45 HTLKSEIVKLRG

-77 IIALVQKAMSK
+77 IIAIVQKAMSK
-88 VDVHNNGAAG
+88 ANIKNGANQG
-98 SKSSAAITVG
+98 KSSAAITVG
-108 PSDKSDLIASQEGIF
+108 PSNKGSLIASQDSIF
-123 RLVISFAS
+123 HLVISFAS
-131 ISLIVLAIF
+131 VSLIVLAIF

-153 IQASLTAVPRRGM
+153 IQASLTTVPKRGM
-166 FFTAKFVAVAIYVFV
+166 FFTAKFIAVAIYVFV
-181 AQLIAM
+181 VQLIAM
-187 TVSLA
+187 AVSLG

-208 SNVWKLPLTL
+208 SNAWKLPLTL
-218 FLGSPAIMVVVS
+218 FLASPAIMVVVA

-246 IMCVIGAVVILQTI
+246 IMCVIGAVMILPSV
-260 VSIIMLASNFAKW
+260 VSIIMFASNFAKW
-273 TSILIQILPGSAV
+273 NSILMQLLPAAAV
-286 SQFLGASANSGLQL
+286 EKFLGGSPNSGANL
-300 PPNAYVFT
+300 PPNAYIFT

-317 AWAVIMYAIG
+317 AWGVVMYAIG
-327 YVIEKHRDI
+327 HVVEKHRDI

>member
-1 MSEQVANQ
+1 MSGQINQ
-9 QVQLA
+9 SV
-14 ESNAYQSNAHQSNA
+14 NQSVNPAASSS

-45 YTLKSEIVKLRG
+45 HTLKSEIVKLRG

-66 LTIILPVIFSF
+66 LTIVLPVIFSF

-88 VDVHNNGAAG
+88 ADIKNGASQG
-98 SKSSAAITVG
+98 RSSAAITVG
-108 PSDKSDLIASQEGIF
+108 PSGKSDLIASQESIF

-140 AVLAV
+140 AVLAI

-153 IQASLTAVPRRGM
+153 IQASLTAVPKRGVL
-166 FFTAKFVAVAIYVFV
+166 FTAKFIAVAIYVFV

-192 AAELAFMGDNI
+192 AAELAFIGDNI

-246 IMCVIGAVVILQTI
+246 IMCVIGSVMILQAI
-260 VSIIMLASNFAKW
+260 VSIIMVASNLAKW
-273 TSILIQILPGSAV
+273 TSTLMQLLPGKAV
-286 SQFLGASANSGLQL
+286 GQFLGTGELL

-317 AWAVIMYAIG
+317 AWGVVMYAIG

>member
-9 QVQLA
+9 QVQSS
-14 ESNAYQSNAHQSNA
+14 ESNAHQSNA

-45 YTLKSEIVKLRG
+45 HTLKSEIVKLLG

-66 LTIILPVIFSF
+66 LAIVLPVIFSF
-77 IIALVQKAMSK
+77 IIAIVQKAMSK
-88 VDVHNNGAAG
+88 VDIKNGANQG
-98 SKSSAAITVG
+98 RSSAAITVG
-108 PSDKSDLIASQEGIF
+108 PSNKSSLIASQDSIF
-123 RLVISFAS
+123 HLVISFAS
-131 ISLIVLAIF
+131 VSLIVLAIF

-166 FFTAKFVAVAIYVFV
+166 FFTAKFIAVAIYVFV
-181 AQLIAM
+181 VQLIAM
-187 TVSLA
+187 AVSLG
-192 AAELAFMGDNI
+192 AAELAFIGDST

-208 SNVWKLPLTL
+208 SNAWKLPLTL
-218 FLGSPAIMVVVS
+218 FLGSPAIMVVVA

-246 IMCVIGAVVILQTI
+246 IMCVIGAVMILPS
-260 VSIIMLASNFAKW
+260 VLSIIMFASNFAKW
-273 TSILIQILPGSAV
+273 NSILIQLLPATAV
-286 SQFLGASANSGLQL
+286 EKFLGSSPNSGAQL

-317 AWAVIMYAIG
+317 AWGVVMYAIG
-327 YVIEKHRDI
+327 HVVEKHRDI

>member
-9 QVQLA
+9 QVQSS
-14 ESNAYQSNAHQSNA
+14 EFNAHQSNA

-45 YTLKSEIVKLRG
+45 HTLKSEIVKLRG

-66 LTIILPVIFSF
+66 LTIVLPVVFSF
-77 IIALVQKAMSK
+77 IIAIVQKAMSK
-88 VDVHNNGAAG
+88 VDIKNGANQG
-98 SKSSAAITVG
+98 KSSAAITVG
-108 PSDKSDLIASQEGIF
+108 PSNKGSLIASQDSIF
-123 RLVISFAS
+123 HLVISFAS
-131 ISLIVLAIF
+131 VSLIVLAIF

-153 IQASLTAVPRRGM
+153 IQASLTAVPRRCM
-166 FFTAKFVAVAIYVFV
+166 FFTAKFIAVAIYVFV
-181 AQLIAM
+181 VQLIAM
-187 TVSLA
+187 AVSLG
-192 AAELAFMGDNI
+192 AAELAFIGDNT

-208 SNVWKLPLTL
+208 SNAWKLPLTL
-218 FLGSPAIMVVVS
+218 FLGSPAIMVVVA

-246 IMCVIGAVVILQTI
+246 IMCVIGAVMILPS
-260 VSIIMLASNFAKW
+260 VLSIIMFASNFAKW
-273 TSILIQILPGSAV
+273 NSILIQLLPATAV
-286 SQFLGASANSGLQL
+286 EKFLGGSPNSGAQL

-317 AWAVIMYAIG
+317 AWGVVMYAIG
-327 YVIEKHRDI
+327 HVVEKHRDI

>member
-9 QVQLA
+9 QVQSS
-14 ESNAYQSNAHQSNA
+14 ESNARQSNA

-45 YTLKSEIVKLRG
+45 HTLKSEIVKLRG

-66 LTIILPVIFSF
+66 LTIVLPVIFSF

-153 IQASLTAVPRRGM
+153 IQASLTAVPKRGM

-246 IMCVIGAVVILQTI
+246 IMCVIGAVMILPSV
-260 VSIIMLASNFAKW
+260 VSIIMFASNFAKW
-273 TSILIQILPGSAV
+273 NSILMQLLPAAAV
-286 SQFLGASANSGLQL
+286 EKFLGGSPNSGANL
-300 PPNAYVFT
+300 PPNAYIFT

-317 AWAVIMYAIG
+317 AWGVVMYAIG
-327 YVIEKHRDI
+327 HVVEKHRDI